1 MSAARLLVC
10 YGGTFDPVHNGHLA
24 VARAARDLLDAD
36 VALVPAHD
44 PPHKGPTR
52 ADALQRAEM
61 LELALAGEPG
71 LRVDRRE
78 LRRQG
83 PSYTVDTLGELRR
96 ELGADAP
103 IAWLVGADSLL
114 ELHTWH
120 RWRELFTL
128 AHLVAVQR
136 PGSEV
141 DAARLR
147 ARAPE
152 VLAEIDGRWLPPG
165 DLAASPAG
173 GFALLALPALRPESS
188 TGLRRRIREGGDWQ
202 DWVAPAVAA
211 FIDRHGLY
219 RGPADIL
226 PASSHPSQR

>member
-61 LELALAGEPG
+61 LALALAGEPG

-147 ARAPE
+147 AQAPE

-173 GFALLALPALRPESS
+173 GFALLALPGRGANRPPQ
-188 TGLRRRIREGGDWQ
+188 GRRPPSPRA
-202 DWVAPAVAA
+202 WVAPAVAA

-226 PASSHPSQR
+226 PVSPHPSQR

>member
-1 MSAARLLVC
+1 
-10 YGGTFDPVHNGHLA
+10 
-24 VARAARDLLDAD
+24 
-36 VALVPAHD
+36 
-44 PPHKGPTR
+44 
-52 ADALQRAEM
+52 M

-71 LRVDRRE
+71 LRVDRR
-78 LRRQG
+78 RTAPAGAVRP
-83 PSYTVDTLGELRR
+83 PSTLGELRR

-147 ARAPE
+147 AQAPE

-165 DLAASPAG
+165 RPGRESCRRLRPAG
-173 GFALLALPALRPESS
+173 VAGVAAGIVHRAAPAHP
-188 TGLRRRIREGGDWQ
+188 RRR
-202 DWVAPAVAA
+202 
-211 FIDRHGLY
+211 
-219 RGPADIL
+219 
-226 PASSHPSQR
+226 